1 MFGGDAVFKTLMM
14 VISVFL
20 VMVLIMQVVGPS
32 RAAIVVPTE
41 SYIVERGDTL
51 WGLAER
57 FAPNSMD
64 LREYVFRL
72 RRLNDL
78 QHSATIQPG
87 QRLYLP
93 SP

>member
-1 MFGGDAVFKTLMM
+1 MFKKLMM

-20 VMVLIMQVVGPS
+20 VMVLVMQVVGPS
-32 RAAIVVPTE
+32 RAAIVVPTKP
-41 SYIVERGDTL
+41 YIVERGDTL

-78 QHSATIQPG
+78 QHSATIHPG